1 MTRMRGI
8 GFLVAA
14 AALIADQLSKNL
26 LLYVFGF
33 IVMRPF
39 ERIEVLPF
47 FDLVMV
53 WNRGV
58 SYGLFQA
65 ESQLGTLLL
74 TLFQLT
80 AVVVLT
86 WWLLKADRRILVI
99 GLGMVIG
106 GALGNVIDRIRF
118 GAVADFFHFYAGEYS
133 FYVFNIADAA
143 ITIGVMLLLADA
155 FLRPEAKG
163 ENKGS
168 ENKRSGR

>member
-1 MTRMRGI
+1 MTGQRRL

-14 AALIADQLSKNL
+14 VALIADQIFKNV
-26 LLYVFGF
+26 LLYRFDF

-39 ERIEVLPF
+39 ERVEVLPF

-65 ESQLGTLLL
+65 ESAAGTLAL

-80 AVVVLT
+80 AVAVLT
-86 WWLLKADRRILVI
+86 WWLLKSERRALVI
-99 GLGMVIG
+99 GLGLVIG

-118 GAVADFFHFYAGEYS
+118 GAVADFFHFHAGDYS

-143 ITIGVMLLLADA
+143 ISIGVVLLLADA
-155 FLRPEAKG
+155 FLRPEAPD
-163 ENKGS
+163 E
-168 ENKRSGR
+168 KRVP